1 MSKSVSMNNEHRLIV
16 VINPKWICTFAY
28 TIGSFHFSFDCFI
41 QSCNQL
47 LLFNLKK
54 KLLNF
59 CPFSFSLKNVMI
71 TNGFTIYADYAITY
85 IACQYFV
92 THAIAKMKQK
102 KICISLHKWCQCI
115 LLFFIYFRLIQY
127 HT

>member
-1 MSKSVSMNNEHRLIV
+1 MSKIVSMNNEHRLIV
-16 VINPKWICTFAY
+16 VINPKW
-28 TIGSFHFSFDCFI
+28 IGSFHFSFDCFI

-54 KLLNF
+54 LLNF

-71 TNGFTIYADYAITY
+71 TNGFTIYTDYAITY

-115 LLFFIYFRLIQY
+115 LLFFIYFRLFRY